1 MMPKVG
7 DKIKWRL
14 DTDKE
19 DRYNV
24 VTKVEPCE
32 NPFWFATDWHIW
44 LDNGRWIRQN
54 EVMSIVK
61 PANNMNSIDVT
72 VEYKTPEKGSVEHKE
87 LDPDTDIKFIPDYE
101 VIDEEE
107 VELEDHFAKLNGF
120 PKTYIEY
127 YGKIA
132 YAYDRFY
139 DKYCDECKDIK
150 GDGVY
155 DEICRNRCEL
165 YKKEFKKRIYI

>member
-1 MMPKVG
+1 M
-7 DKIKWRL
+7 
-14 DTDKE
+14 E
-19 DRYNV
+19 
-24 VTKVEPCE
+24 
-32 NPFWFATDWHIW
+32 
-44 LDNGRWIRQN
+44 
-54 EVMSIVK
+54 IVK
-61 PANNMNSIDVT
+61 PANNLNSMDVT
-72 VEYKTPEKGSVEHKE
+72 VEYKTPEKGFVEYKE
-87 LDPDTDIKFIPDYE
+87 LEPDTDIKFILDYE

-107 VELEDHFAKLNGF
+107 EEELEDHFEKLNGF

-127 YGKIA
+127 YGEIA

-165 YKKEFKKRIYI
+165 YKKEFCK